1 MNQDFLTQS
10 SEQIN
15 VTKFMDEEFEILD
28 DFAMVNVTEHKSE
41 ASINKSKFNKPTP
54 FRNLSKVKNVIKG
67 YNSVKKKDK
76 VYNKIEL
83 ENVVQKTAILD
94 MCRNER
100 KLPQATKEFKK
111 VMDKLESYAKSKSYD
126 SEQETLSEAMKS
138 IQSYIANNSVAT
150 NDNELELLE
159 RVKLYSYFFK
169 TKSEGTLS
177 GYEHKKENTVANPD
191 AGSMNVWKDV
201 SNHKLFLHEPSVMD
215 VKQRRTED
223 CYMLSTLS
231 GIAFTSPELIRQ
243 SMKDNGD
250 GTVTVRFYDG
260 LDKVV
265 QYKDLTIEQIYQQQ
279 HQNEVEAD
287 VMALTKLFS
296 DMMQNQRFIDEYIK
310 DRAENGVE
318 DNEEEPQVVEEV
330 KQDIEFS
337 KDLIDGFEEDD
348 DFATPAQPVETQQRK
363 QDEVNKRKLDFTRVA
378 ERVSGY
384 MYSNNANWYTEV
396 FNRCL
401 TEEGKQKQV
410 LTKILNKIK
419 SNEFSEEAQKD
430 ALREFLDEM
439 YKDSSLSSSFGE
451 MKTESQRIENKEVF
465 VTVTKEISTV
475 AGLIEKNAAD
485 SLWVQMIEKA
495 YAARYGKIDGADRGL
510 TGYKGISLKNSFLFV
525 NRFLNRNYEN
535 RQIIYNSKS
544 DIVLSDEIKL
554 EQKDI
559 EKLIGLARDIHDEKS
574 VTIENVMKTIMAQS
588 EYAGLT
594 PQQQQQIIKKLGE
607 DWGIMHEEFTG
618 KYTEKAEA
626 EFEKISNMLQNKE
639 FVTVGVNKE
648 KQSKE
653 RIDALNSSGIRVGH
667 AYAVIACSVQDN
679 AKFVTLRDPY
689 GIFRREYNKQEHA
702 DGTTSYK
709 KVNASQIYL
718 SGSDTMGIFNMELND
733 FLSTF
738 DTYSGILKG

>member
-1 MNQDFLTQS
+1 MNQDFLTKS

-28 DFAMVNVTEHKSE
+28 DFAMANVTEHKSE

-54 FRNLSKVKNVIKG
+54 FRNLSKIKNVIKG

-201 SNHKLFLHEPSVMD
+201 SKHKLFLHDPSVMD

-296 DMMQNQRFIDEYIK
+296 DMMQNQKFIDEYIK

-348 DFATPAQPVETQQRK
+348 DFATPAQPVEIQQRK

-401 TEEGKQKQV
+401 AEEGKQKQV

-475 AGLIEKNAAD
+475 AGLVEKNAAD

-607 DWGIMHEEFTG
+607 DWGIMHEEFSG

-626 EFEKISNMLQNKE
+626 EFEKINNMLQNKE